1 MSWHVWLLAWLLA
14 GLIAALVTMDRQSD
28 EGQSDEGCE
37 LAPLEMRSLASD
49 LNSFW
54 RVTVRLCPLSK
65 PTGDVLGF
73 YDRGVVYIQL
83 GELHYYDKQGLPDGI
98 GLMHVMGHEWGHH
111 VQSFRR
117 SEYGDRPEY
126 REIAEAQ
133 ANCLSGYF
141 IASKYPGLTKS
152 HTESLFG
159 LGGTPQ
165 RYKAMRS
172 GYLGKLLNQAAVT
185 ACGPDAA
192 RRCTNQPPT
201 P

>member
-1 MSWHVWLLAWLLA
+1 MRVSLIAA
-14 GLIAALVTMDRQSD
+14 LIAALVAIDRP
-28 EGQSDEGCE
+28 SDEGCE

-98 GLMHVMGHEWGHH
+98 GLMYVMGHEWGHH
-111 VQSFRR
+111 LQSVGTG
-117 SEYGDRPEY
+117 EYADPSKFGYTDGRD
-126 REIAEAQ
+126 IAEAQ
-133 ANCLSGYF
+133 ADCLSGYF
-141 IASKYPGLTKS
+141 LASKYPGLTKFQ
-152 HTESLFG
+152 TESLFG
-159 LGGTPQ
+159 VEGTPQ
-165 RYKAMRS
+165 QYKAMRS
-172 GYLGKLLNQAAVT
+172 GYLGKLLNQAAKT

-192 RRCTNQPPT
+192 RR
-201 P
+201 